1 MRRRLLTLVV
11 LGAALLVGAALCS
24 APALAD
30 SGRSDTLV
38 LRDLGHGKAALMRL
52 SYVGTSL
59 VPTTE
64 WSGALP
70 SGARLAAGSFDGAAA
85 DEALILVPRGKAGA
99 RLVLFS
105 PAVLGYSSTTLWSTT
120 RAGFIASSAKLV
132 AADLGGSRRD
142 ELVLLVPSGAHGARL
157 LGFSI
162 SGTRLSR
169 TTLWSSSHAPF
180 AIASAQLAAGDLTGS
195 GKSDLLVFS
204 QARTSAGLWGFRPSG
219 TKLALH
225 WHWSGHLPAT
235 TKLACG
241 VPSGSSRFSALLAS
255 PTSSGKA
262 RLTTLRATSHSFAA
276 RRAWSGSLRLS
287 DAQLS
292 AVDLAGAGPVDLVVF
307 ARKGKTGATLTILTP
322 RSGGYSAQVA
332 WSVASGYQA
341 ARLACA
347 PSLAGVLAPHAVSL
361 PSSATGNLVAASP
374 DLSTL
379 TFSGGA
385 PSGATVG
392 SVLVGA
398 PTTLAPQG
406 ILCRVTGVSGEAG
419 RTTLSTTPASLDQA
433 FSSLDVAYSHQ
444 LSVTDFAH
452 LKLAKGVR
460 LLAVHPARYGPL
472 GMTLAPPSVTVAI
485 DHDID
490 GLRLDGSLTL
500 SERVDLNADITWLGG
515 LRSASVTSTSTE
527 DGSLTATA
535 SAGWSGKKEVT
546 QYLGSWPIV
555 IPTPLGFPIEI
566 TATLNLVVGAKASF
580 EVGVTTGVT
589 EHADFTIGASYA
601 NGHFTPIAKP
611 GFTSHCTPPT
621 LYGTADVKAYMGP
634 QLLTTLYDVAGP
646 SVGVDG
652 YGEFKADTTADP
664 WWTLHGGLEG
674 SIGFEMQILSHVVAS
689 WNYSHTFYDYVAAQA
704 PGGSTPP
711 PTPSPSP
718 TPNPTVTPT
727 PAPTSSPT
735 PGSGVWAAVSCG
747 GGTTLGL
754 MKNGTLWAWGGN
766 SNGELG
772 NGSSDYAAHPTP
784 TEVGT
789 DRNWAAL
796 SGGYDNTKALGKDGT
811 LWAWG
816 NNASGQLGLGT
827 SGGWTDTLA
836 QAGADTDWATVSSGV
851 QITLALKKDGTLW
864 AWGWNY
870 YGQLGLG
877 DTTDRDTPTEV
888 GADSD
893 WATVSCGNEYVLAVK
908 TDGTL
913 WAWGANGGG
922 QLGLGTVDTDAHPT
936 PTEVGTDSDWATVS
950 CGGAQTLALKTDGTL
965 WAWGDNSVGELG
977 VGTIDTAAHSTP
989 TEVGAD
995 SDWATVSCGNQ
1006 STLATKTDGTLW
1018 AWGDNLWAELGLGDT
1033 ISRDIPTEVGTD
1045 SSWAT
1050 VSCDDTST
1058 LALKANGTLWA
1069 WGAND
1074 GGQLGLGDTSRE
1086 RHRPRSQASRRESL
1100 ISRGERSLSSSASA
1114 TDTPHKGR
1122 RNARETSGTLADVML
1137 TDESRVVLDAP
1148 SENRKGRSAPTLHQ
1162 PQLASQDVVYEKVE
1176 SRGAGLARWEP

>member
-11 LGAALLVGAALCS
+11 LGAALLAAAALCA

-38 LRDLGHGKAALMRL
+38 LRDLGHGEAALVRF

-64 WSGALP
+64 WSGALH
-70 SGARLAAGSFDGAAA
+70 SGTRLAAGSFDGAAA
-85 DEALILVPRGKAGA
+85 DEALVLAPRGRLGA

-105 PAVLGYSSTTLWSTT
+105 PAVVGYSSTTLWSTT
-120 RAGFIASSAKLV
+120 RAGFAASSAKLV
-132 AADLGGSRRD
+132 AADLGGSGRH

-162 SGTRLSR
+162 SGAKLSR
-169 TTLWSSSHAPF
+169 TTLWSSGHAPF

-241 VPSGSSRFSALLAS
+241 VTSGSARFAALLAS

-292 AVDLAGAGPVDLVVF
+292 AVDLAGAGPVDRVVF

-341 ARLACA
+341 ARLTCA

-361 PSSATGNLVAASP
+361 PSSATSNLVAASS

-385 PSGATVG
+385 PSGATG
-392 SVLVGA
+392 GRVLVGA
-398 PTTLAPQG
+398 PSTLAPQG
-406 ILCRVTGVSGEAG
+406 ILCQVTGVSSDAG

-433 FSSLDVAYSHQ
+433 FSSLDLSYSHQ

-460 LLAVHPARYGPL
+460 LAAVHPARYGPL
-472 GMTLAPPSVTVAI
+472 GTTLAPPSITVAI

-490 GLRLDGSLTL
+490 GLHLDGSLTL

-515 LRSASVTSTSTE
+515 LKSASVTSTSTE

-535 SAGWSGKKEVT
+535 SSGWSKQKEVT

-555 IPTPLGFPIEI
+555 IPTPLGFPIEL

-580 EVGVTTGVT
+580 AVGVTTGVT

-601 NGHFTPIAKP
+601 NGRFTPIAKP
-611 GFTSHCTPPT
+611 GFTAHCAPLTPT
-621 LYGTADVKAYMGP
+621 IYGTADVKAYMGP
-634 QLLTTLYDVAGP
+634 QLSMTLYDVAGP

-652 YGEFKADTTADP
+652 YGEFEANTTADP

-689 WNYSHTFYDYVAAQA
+689 WNYSHTFYDHIFAQA

-718 TPNPTVTPT
+718 SPTPTVTPT
-727 PAPTSSPT
+727 DGLIGYWKFDAPSYLGLDSSGLGNNGTPAPGYVSYTSDGRDGGGADFAAGSDAGITIPDSASLNFSGGITIAAWVKMDGDSIGGATILSKSDADVANDSWVAWASKGGMGGDMGAGFGSANDDSGIVVPDGSWQYVAMTYDGTDGGNISFYLDGAQVTSRASSASGIVADSTALHIGSSPG
-735 PGSGVWAAVSCG
+735 GSPEDFSGI
-747 GGTTLGL
+747 
-754 MKNGTLWAWGGN
+754 M
-766 SNGELG
+766 
-772 NGSSDYAAHPTP
+772 D
-784 TEVGT
+784 EVRLY
-789 DRNWAAL
+789 DRA
-796 SGGYDNTKALGKDGT
+796 
-811 LWAWG
+811 
-816 NNASGQLGLGT
+816 
-827 SGGWTDTLA
+827 
-836 QAGADTDWATVSSGV
+836 
-851 QITLALKKDGTLW
+851 
-864 AWGWNY
+864 
-870 YGQLGLG
+870 
-877 DTTDRDTPTEV
+877 
-888 GADSD
+888 
-893 WATVSCGNEYVLAVK
+893 
-908 TDGTL
+908 
-913 WAWGANGGG
+913 
-922 QLGLGTVDTDAHPT
+922 
-936 PTEVGTDSDWATVS
+936 
-950 CGGAQTLALKTDGTL
+950 
-965 WAWGDNSVGELG
+965 
-977 VGTIDTAAHSTP
+977 
-989 TEVGAD
+989 
-995 SDWATVSCGNQ
+995 
-1006 STLATKTDGTLW
+1006 
-1018 AWGDNLWAELGLGDT
+1018 
-1033 ISRDIPTEVGTD
+1033 
-1045 SSWAT
+1045 
-1050 VSCDDTST
+1050 
-1058 LALKANGTLWA
+1058 
-1069 WGAND
+1069 
-1074 GGQLGLGDTSRE
+1074 
-1086 RHRPRSQASRRESL
+1086 
-1100 ISRGERSLSSSASA
+1100 LSSSEVA
-1114 TDTPHKGR
+1114 DLYKG
-1122 RNARETSGTLADVML
+1122 S
-1137 TDESRVVLDAP
+1137 
-1148 SENRKGRSAPTLHQ
+1148 
-1162 PQLASQDVVYEKVE
+1162 
-1176 SRGAGLARWEP
+1176 